1 MYVNGVLCGNSGG
14 QWRRVMRIDYMH
26 RSHPDWYG
34 SIVPC
39 SRPGMYWAHTDN
51 DSVSFPTLGEAQR
64 YMRRK
69 RYIPAINELEI
80 FLEEARHV
88 A

>member
-1 MYVNGVLCGNSGG
+1 
-14 QWRRVMRIDYMH
+14 MRIDYNH

-39 SRPGMYWAHTDN
+39 SRPGMYWAHTDD
-51 DSVSFPTLGEAQR
+51 DSVSFPTLDEAQR

-80 FLEEARHV
+80 FREEARHV